1 MITVRTLA
9 AATLALGLLAAP
21 ALAAEATTPNVNVDT
36 KATGSVSTGNE
47 GTAASSSLN
56 LGVDISGA
64 GTTTESRVAFFKA
77 LKPEDQQ
84 MITSRCGDANTTNA
98 FTTEEVEFCKANIH

>member
-1 MITVRTLA
+1 MITAKTLA

-21 ALAAEATTPNVNVDT
+21 AMAAETNVDT
-36 KATGSVSTGNE
+36 QATGSVSTGNE

-64 GTTTESRVAFFKA
+64 GATAESRAAFFQGLSA
-77 LKPEDQQ
+77 T
-84 MITSRCGDANTTNA
+84 ISR
-98 FTTEEVEFCKANIH
+98 